1 MNVEDAQL
9 SMNIFDA
16 VILGVLAL
24 STVIAF
30 FRGFVREIL
39 SLGAWVGAGLI
50 TIYLFP
56 QSTQLMKGYVKSD
69 HVAAGGAAL
78 GTYLCALMTLSLINA
93 VIIKYVKTGSE
104 VGIIDNALGMG
115 FGALRGA
122 FIVSLAYLIMSAVI
136 PKEPEKQ
143 PKWLKGSVTKPYLQE
158 GSQVLAKM
166 SPKYLSNLEEIVKK
180 QQDNDK
186 TRQMQD
192 EAEEG
197 LEDAKQETEAAV
209 EGSKSTTR
217 RALDRIINSGE
228 KYKED
233 IKNERR

>member
-1 MNVEDAQL
+1 MNVENAQL

-16 VILGVLAL
+16 IILGVLVL

-115 FGALRGA
+115 FGAIRGA
-122 FIVSLAYLIMSAVI
+122 FIVSLAYLLISAFVSS
-136 PKEPEKQ
+136 KKPEDE
-143 PKWLKGSVTKPYLQE
+143 PKWLKGSVTKPYLNE
-158 GSQVLAKM
+158 GAQVLARM
-166 SPKYLSNLEEIVKK
+166 APKYLSNFEEILKK
-180 QQDNDK
+180 QKANGNGV
-186 TRQMQD
+186 QD

-197 LEDAKQETEAAV
+197 LEDAKQEAGEAV
-209 EGSKSTTR
+209 DGSKATTR